1 MKILLVGKGGREH
14 AILWK
19 LNQSPRKPLLYAAPG
34 NAGMAQIA
42 TCINIEVTAVRDLT
56 DFALEERID
65 LTLVGPEVPLTL
77 GIVDEF
83 QARGLRIF
91 GPRGSAAIIE
101 GSKVFAKELMRNY
114 QIPTAHYQI
123 FDDPAK
129 AKAYLR
135 HVGAPI
141 VIKADG
147 LAAGKGVIAC
157 MTLEEALKAV
167 TMIMEEKVFGEAGKR
182 VVIEEYLTGE
192 EASFLAFTD
201 GKTVLPMASS
211 QDHKP
216 VFDNDQGPNTGG
228 MGAYSPAPVVTK
240 EVHDKIVERVMLP
253 AIRGMAAE
261 GRPYKG
267 VLYAGL
273 MIKDGEPKVLEFN
286 ARFGDPEAQPL
297 LVRMVSD
304 LIPVLEAVIEERLQ
318 EIQIEWRPEPAVCVV
333 MASGGY
339 PGDYEKGKMISG
351 LDDAALVP
359 GVVVFHAE
367 TALKNGKVVTDGGRV
382 LNVTAIGKDIRE
394 AIATAYQGVKQ
405 IQWEGAHYRTDI
417 GKKALDRLGGS
428 FTVHSS

>member
-1 MKILLVGKGGREH
+1 MKILVVGNGGREH

-19 LNQSPRKPLLYAAPG
+19 LNRSPHKPLLYAAPG
-34 NAGMAQIA
+34 NAGMAEIA
-42 TCINIEVTAVRDLT
+42 TCINVETTEIRDLA
-56 DFALEERID
+56 DFASEERID

-83 QARGLRIF
+83 EARGLRIF
-91 GPRGSAAIIE
+91 GPRKSAAIIE
-101 GSKVFAKELMRNY
+101 GSKAFARELMRNY

-123 FDDPAK
+123 FDDLAT

-141 VIKADG
+141 VVKADG
-147 LAAGKGVIAC
+147 LTAGRGAIVC
-157 MTLEEALKAV
+157 LTLEEALRAV
-167 TMIMEEKVFGEAGKR
+167 TMIMEDRVFGEAGHR

-192 EASFLAFTD
+192 EASFFAFTD
-201 GKTVLPMASS
+201 GKAVLPMTSS
-211 QDHKP
+211 QNHKP
-216 VFDNDQGPNTGG
+216 IFDNDQGPNTAG
-228 MGAYSPAPVVTK
+228 MGAYSPAPVVTP
-240 EVHDKIVERVMLP
+240 EVHEKIMERIMIP

-261 GRPYKG
+261 GRPYRG

-304 LIPVLEAVIEERLQ
+304 LIPILEAVIEGRLH
-318 EIQIEWRPEPAVCVV
+318 EVQIAWRPEPAVCVV

-339 PGDYEKGKMISG
+339 PGHYEKGKIISG

-359 GVVVFHAE
+359 GVVVFHAG
-367 TALKNGKVVTDGGRV
+367 TTLKNGKVVTDEGRV
-382 LNVTAIGKDIRE
+382 LNVTALGKDIRE
-394 AIATAYQGVKQ
+394 AIATAYQGVKK
-405 IQWEGAHYRTDI
+405 IHWEGVHYRTDI
-417 GKKALDRLGGS
+417 GRKALARLE
-428 FTVHSS
+428 